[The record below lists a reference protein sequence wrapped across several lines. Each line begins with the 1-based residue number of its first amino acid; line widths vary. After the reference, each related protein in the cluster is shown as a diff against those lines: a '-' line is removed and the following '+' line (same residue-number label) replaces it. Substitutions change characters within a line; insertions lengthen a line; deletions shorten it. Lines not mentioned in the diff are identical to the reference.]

1 VERKRRWSCDDCRS
15 RNSALMPLAV
25 IEEQPIDDDSQVRA
39 EAAALLKAAQ
49 DLVVVVCQPNFTSA
63 TNFCSARS

>member
-1 VERKRRWSCDDCRS
+1 
-15 RNSALMPLAV
+15 MPLAV

-39 EAAALLKAAQ
+39 EVAALLKAAQ